1 MSAEIEYKTEEEIDE
16 IEETDSVYSSNNTDT
31 LEDES
36 PECTSIFD
44 IISEDDLCNA
54 EENIKEYI
62 DECMKQMMLQ
72 MSSPYFYESLVQE
85 ISQNVLDEWIAA
97 GLCKSQFE
105 EHHYDEIVEMV
116 DRLCVAHFEMSNIP
130 LRQEPTVDTVV
141 SVNTPE
147 EILSKLA
154 RIQSAE
160 QAKQRTVEWYES
172 RYNLLTASNL
182 WKVFGSP
189 AQYNSL
195 IYEKCKPLV
204 IHDRQNSSICVD
216 SNSTLQH
223 GIRYEPLSILLYE
236 RLYGTKVCDVG
247 CIPHSE
253 YSYIGASPD
262 GIIMDPA
269 CPRYGRM
276 IEVKNIVNRDITG
289 VPLDSYWIQM
299 QLQMEVCDLDE
310 CDFIET
316 RFIPF
321 ENIESF
327 CQYLT
332 MKQTNDTELEP
343 EPDAVVDNQFT
354 YETPNVVSSGIA
366 QFTYETP
373 DVVSSGIAQTGLILY
388 LYPRTMIGDTV
399 TDVSPEYMYLPL
411 GVDPLSEDAA
421 EWIKTQCA
429 EHPRHVLY
437 KKTYWVLDQFSCV
450 LVRRNREW
458 FREALPKIE
467 EAWNTI
473 LVERKTGYEHR
484 ATNPANT
491 PNKKKKIQTEVVC
504 SDTTTTHYI
513 RNMPLSNT
521 ICLVKLGGGGTDG
534 SP

>member
-1 MSAEIEYKTEEEIDE
+1 MSAEREYTPEEEIDE
-16 IEETDSVYSSNNTDT
+16 IETDSVYSSNISDT
-31 LEDES
+31 PEDES
-36 PECTSIFD
+36 QECTSIFD

-97 GLCKSQFE
+97 GLCQSQFE

-116 DRLCVAHFEMSNIP
+116 DRLCLAHFEMSNIP

-141 SVNTPE
+141 SVHTPE

-154 RIQSAE
+154 RIQSVD

-247 CIPHSE
+247 CIPHPE

-327 CQYLT
+327 CQYLSR
-332 MKQTNDTELEP
+332 KQTKDTESETELEPEP
-343 EPDAVVDNQFT
+343 EPDAVVDNQK
-354 YETPNVVSSGIA
+354 
-366 QFTYETP
+366 
-373 DVVSSGIAQTGLILY
+373 GLILY
-388 LYPRTMIGDTV
+388 LYPRTVIGDTS

-411 GVDPLSEDAA
+411 DIDPLSEKAA

-473 LVERKTGYEHR
+473 LVERNTGYEHR
-484 ATNPANT
+484 ATNTANT

-521 ICLVKLGGGGTDG
+521 ICLVKLGGT
-534 SP
+534 